1 MPVRLALQRALAGAF
16 RWKWSH
22 PLVAALSRV
31 LVARHRVGVLV
42 VLFNECDEVLLLQS
56 VFHTTSDW
64 GLPGGWLKRR
74 EAPGQG
80 ALRELREETGLEATL
95 GPVVLISREPEPPH
109 IPIVFAARADGGSL
123 RLGFETL
130 QARWCSTGDLP
141 DSLDPFIRRAIR
153 QADLWRGDAQGDVAP
168 AGDG

>member
-1 MPVRLALQRALAGAF
+1 MPIRLALQRAFASAF

-31 LVARHRVGVLV
+31 LVTRHRVGVLV
-42 VLFNECDEVLLLQS
+42 VVFNERDEVLLLRS

-74 EAPGQG
+74 ESPGQG
-80 ALRELREETGLEATL
+80 ALRELQEETGLEATL
-95 GPVVLISREPEPPH
+95 GPVVLISHEPEPPH
-109 IPIVFAARADGGSL
+109 IPIVFAARTEGGSP

-130 QARWCSTGDLP
+130 QARWCAIGDLP
-141 DSLDPFIRRAIR
+141 GSLDPFIHQAIR
-153 QADLWRGDAQGDVAP
+153 HAGLWRESVQGEASP
-168 AGDG
+168 PGGG